1 MTNERN
7 LTSTKLNMTDEMAA
21 VNDDRKKIFIQQ
33 LIMQQNKSKIDTR
46 ILKNLYNCKL
56 LNKK

>member
-21 VNDDRKKIFIQQ
+21 VNDDRKKIFI
-33 LIMQQNKSKIDTR
+33 
-46 ILKNLYNCKL
+46 
-56 LNKK
+56 